1 MWKFLRN
8 LNSFSIMS
16 KNMGIVV
23 RRIAGKW
30 RGRERGEGERGGR
43 EGRERG
49 REREKEEG
57 EGRGRGVRKEKE
69 ALIKADS
76 KLCKSH
82 DH

>member
-1 MWKFLRN
+1 MEVLAKLEFIFHHVKEYGNRGSTNCWKVE
-8 LNSFSIMS
+8 
-16 KNMGIVV
+16 G
-23 RRIAGKW
+23 
-30 RGRERGEGERGGR
+30 RGEREGERGGR

-57 EGRGRGVRKEKE
+57 EGRGRGVGKEKE